1 VTHGHLLQKVNVP
14 TPRAV
19 TPEKFNTFMI
29 PTESARHPKNKTNP
43 KINALGP
50 FPEKTNAKILFH

>member
-1 VTHGHLLQKVNVP
+1 LQKVNVP

-50 FPEKTNAKILFH
+50 FPEK